1 MEPENRA
8 LLLAVVAVVAI
19 AGVGG
24 GYFLLAPP
32 AASTLVVPSGTVLQ
46 VPSSDAV
53 FDFNVTPPGGT
64 LVGAWS
70 STGQTCAMLLPVMGP
85 IPRAVIDAIIENCI
99 AQGGLYG
106 TLNTDLTSSPPGAGY
121 VLAFFSDS
129 PVTVWITQDVAV
141 LY

>member
-32 AASTLVVPSGTVLQ
+32 AASTLVVPFGTVLQ
-46 VPSSDAV
+46 LPSPGAV

-70 STGQTCAMLLPVMGP
+70 STGKTCAMLFPYGAS
-85 IPRAVIDAIIENCI
+85 IPRAFFDYCI
-99 AQGGLYG
+99 AQGTLSG
-106 TLNTDLTSSPPGAGY
+106 TFSEDLTGSAPGTEYWLGF
-121 VLAFFSDS
+121 LSDS
-129 PVTVWITQDVAV
+129 PVTVWITQDVQV